1 MAAIRAWKACGV
13 SVSERPSRR
22 SRSILAASAV
32 ASADAVPL
40 AADSETGV
48 VGRALLA
55 PLAEDFGADLVAD
68 LIADLAADF
77 GTDLGAAALA
87 VAALR
92 GDIDVV
98 PFLHDLVLAQLH
110 LAIGDAFASL
120 HVVFHAVP
128 GADEMQLGFREVQP
142 ARGLVRHDPLFNLGN
157 G

>member
-68 LIADLAADF
+68 LAADF
-77 GTDLGAAALA
+77 GIDLAATALA

-98 PFLHDLVLAQLH
+98 PFLHDLVLAQPH
-110 LAIGDAFASL
+110 LAIGDAFAGL

-142 ARGLVRHDPLFNLGN
+142 ARGLVRHDPLFNLGD